1 LEKRHCERQRRAAI
15 QEHRLDCFATLA
27 MTQYVLIASL
37 LLLAACHKDRPPAPT
52 REQNAQLN
60 DAENMLNAMGNEEGP
75 EAHASGPS
83 NSSD

>member
-1 LEKRHCERQRRAAI
+1 
-15 QEHRLDCFATLA
+15 

-60 DAENMLNAMGNEEGP
+60 DAENMLNAMGNEEG
-75 EAHASGPS
+75 ADAQGSGPYK
-83 NSSD
+83 